1 MAFIVTG
8 IAELEATFKAVGD
21 KVSSRA
27 SRRAVQYTGQLI
39 AREARAA
46 APAGKTRRLRKSVR
60 FKWERRYRKGP
71 ITAGKVTVGS
81 PHGHLITMGTAERER
96 FSIGGWRKWR
106 GTGPDPRKKRT
117 GRVRATHFLFS
128 LIQANDAR
136 YTRILTAQLK
146 RFVGEEFDKASSTRS

>member
-46 APAGKTRRLRKSVR
+46 APVGKTKRLRKSVR

-71 ITAGKVTVGS
+71 ITAGKVTVGA
-81 PHGHLITMGTAERER
+81 PHGHLITMGTQERMR
-96 FSIGGWRKWR
+96 QRIGGYYAWR
-106 GTGPDPRKKRT
+106 GSGPDPRNKST
-117 GRVRATHFLFS
+117 GRTRPTHFLRLLVQS
-128 LIQANDAR
+128 NDAR

-146 RFVGEEFDKASSTRS
+146 RFVVEEVGKASSTRS